1 MGSIVMTMLLAALV
15 IMALSIPLYM
25 AMWFAGPL
33 IVLADSDVLPAL
45 KTSFYACLKN
55 ILPFLVWSIA
65 VMVLAVLAS
74 IPLLLGWLLFGPVMM
89 ASIYISYRDIFYDT

>member
-1 MGSIVMTMLLAALV
+1 
-15 IMALSIPLYM
+15 MALSIPLAM